1 MGEGAILVTTERFTA
16 GRAVIEA
23 GADWAEG
30 ADARVG
36 AHSTR
41 ARLAKAALAG
51 RTLARTEALAQA
63 ERWTLWAPVAMG
75 LGAAVYLGLPREP
88 VWPVAAALLASTV
101 VAAFAAQAWGRSRAL
116 AISCALLAF
125 GAAGFAAGVAKSRWI
140 AAPVA
145 PASSRPV
152 TLEGWVVDVVSA
164 DASRPRLLIAP
175 TRLGGLSPEETP
187 RLVRVSLRPGDGVG
201 PGQAVRV
208 SALMGP
214 PPPPAAPGAYDFA
227 RDAWFSGVGGSGL
240 SLRAPEPV
248 SLRPPP
254 FWLGLELRLN
264 AARWS
269 LARRLV
275 DRMGPREGGLAAAL
289 VTGHQPWLDPGDVQ
303 AMRDSGL
310 AHILSISGVHMAIVG
325 GFAFALARLL
335 VAAWPWLALRAPGKK
350 IAAVAGLLA
359 VGGYLVLSGAPA
371 PAIRS
376 ALTASIAF
384 LAVVLDR
391 RALSLHSLAVAAMVV
406 LAAQPEAVAQPGFQM
421 SFAATAALLALA
433 EAWRHGPKAKDA
445 PWPIRFVQHARD
457 WLVGGALV
465 SLVAGLATDPFGI
478 QHFNRVTLWG
488 LPANIATELLSS
500 LVIMPALAVGVLAE
514 LAGWGGA
521 PLAVAGWGLDAMT
534 AVARGF
540 AAAPHAVVGMASA
553 PAAALPTSFLGLLFT
568 CLWKGRLRVL
578 GLPFFAAVWL
588 WPRAPTPD
596 VWIAP
601 EGANVAVAAAPA
613 PGRPR
618 GAVRLRPRSQ
628 AFAFQLWA
636 HRRGLVPLV
645 EEAAQTAADARFD
658 CGRSACTPT
667 AAAEVRLAQWWGRRT
682 PPGAEVER
690 LCASADLIVLRR
702 GTAPDGQACR
712 GRLVLDE
719 SALTRGGAAELW
731 RVRGGWR
738 VVWAQDGR
746 GDRPWT
752 APSGSDG

>member
-1 MGEGAILVTTERFTA
+1 MRVTT

-30 ADARVG
+30 AGARVG
-36 AHSTR
+36 AHNTR
-41 ARLAKAALAG
+41 AGAAKAAVAAWAS
-51 RTLARTEALAQA
+51 ARAEVAAQA

-75 LGAAVYLGLPREP
+75 AGAAIYLRLPREP
-88 VWPVAAALLASTV
+88 VWPVAAALLGLAVCAV
-101 VAAFAAQAWGRSRAL
+101 VAARAWGRSQVLAL
-116 AISCALLAF
+116 ACALLAF
-125 GAAGFAAGVAKSRWI
+125 GAAGFAAGSAKSRWI

-164 DASRPRLLIAP
+164 DAGRPRLLIAP
-175 TRLGGLSPEETP
+175 TRLGDLAPEDTP

-201 PGQAVRV
+201 PGMAVRL
-208 SALMGP
+208 SALIGP

-240 SLRAPEPV
+240 ALRAPDPV
-248 SLRPPP
+248 TLGPPP
-254 FWLGLELRLN
+254 FPLSLELRLN

-289 VTGHQPWLDPGDVQ
+289 VTGHQPWLDPVDVQ

-350 IAAVAGLLA
+350 IAAVAGLIA

-384 LAVVLDR
+384 LAVLLDR
-391 RALSLHSLAVAAMVV
+391 RALSLHSLAVAALVV

-433 EAWRHGPKAKDA
+433 EAWKHGPKAKDA
-445 PWPIRFVQHARD
+445 PWLIRALQHARD

-534 AVARGF
+534 VVARGF
-540 AAAPHAVVGMASA
+540 AAAPHAVVGLASA
-553 PAAALPTSFLGLLFT
+553 PAAALPVSFLGLLFV

-578 GLPFFAAVWL
+578 GLPLFAAVWL

-596 VWIAP
+596 VWVSP
-601 EGANVAVAAAPA
+601 EGANLAVAAAPA

-618 GAVRLRPRSQ
+618 EAVRLRPRSQ
-628 AFAFQLWA
+628 TFAFQLWA
-636 HRRGLVPLV
+636 HRRGLVPLAD
-645 EEAAQTAADARFD
+645 EAAERAADARFE

-667 AAAEVRLAQWWGRRT
+667 PGAEVRVAQWWGRRL
-682 PPGAEVER
+682 PPAEEVER
-690 LCASADLIVLRR
+690 LCASADLVVLRR
-702 GTAPDGQACR
+702 GTAPESAACR

-719 SALTRGGAAELW
+719 AALARGGAAELW
-731 RVRGGWR
+731 RAPDGWR
-738 VVWAQDGR
+738 VVWAQDLR

-752 APSGSDG
+752 APSGNDG